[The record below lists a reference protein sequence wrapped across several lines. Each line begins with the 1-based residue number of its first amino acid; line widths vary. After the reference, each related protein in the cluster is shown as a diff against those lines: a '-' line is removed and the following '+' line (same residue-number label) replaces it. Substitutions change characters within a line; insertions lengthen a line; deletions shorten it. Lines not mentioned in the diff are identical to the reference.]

1 MASSIT
7 ATVAVALVLAP
18 NAWAQRDFS
27 TVEIRAHHVSGSVY
41 YLEGAGGNIVLSSG
55 DDGVVM
61 IDDQFAPLTDKII
74 AAIGEL
80 NDGDIRF
87 VINTHIH
94 PDHTG
99 GNENLGRMGIDIL
112 ARDAVRERLM
122 ETLPELALPI
132 LTYSDAITLHLNGE
146 EAYAFPVAPAHTDGD
161 SYIYFRDSNVL
172 AAGDVFRTTGYPY
185 IDRSN
190 GGTLDGT
197 IDALGAAIGI
207 AGPETRIVPVWNS
220 RNLFSETGESGATPV
235 PAYLTPCLLYTSPS
249 PRD

>member
-1 MASSIT
+1 MMTLIRVASSIT
-7 ATVAVALVLAP
+7 ATLAVALVLAP

-122 ETLPELALPI
+122 ETLSLI
-132 LTYSDAITLHLNGE
+132 HI
-146 EAYAFPVAPAHTDGD
+146 
-161 SYIYFRDSNVL
+161 
-172 AAGDVFRTTGYPY
+172 
-185 IDRSN
+185 
-190 GGTLDGT
+190 
-197 IDALGAAIGI
+197 
-207 AGPETRIVPVWNS
+207 
-220 RNLFSETGESGATPV
+220 
-235 PAYLTPCLLYTSPS
+235 
-249 PRD
+249 